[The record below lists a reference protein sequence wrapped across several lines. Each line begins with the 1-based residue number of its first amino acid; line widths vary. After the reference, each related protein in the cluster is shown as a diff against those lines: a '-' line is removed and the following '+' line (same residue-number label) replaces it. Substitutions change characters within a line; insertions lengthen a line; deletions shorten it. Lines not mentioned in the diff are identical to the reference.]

1 MGSTIA
7 LRNVVGEDL
16 NRFGIR
22 IVPLHRDVDNHAV
35 LLAEGVEYLR
45 VQDALAAVH
54 VLDEGLDAARERK
67 VLALSVALIDELD
80 LDAVV
85 QKGQFADPPGQNVV
99 VEFDIGERRFRRHE
113 MHFGPATLG
122 RAGHRQRRNRDAVPE
137 FHLMCE
143 AVAPN
148 PQLEPFRQPVDHGN
162 AHAVQP
168 AGNLV
173 GILIELAARMQLG
186 HDDLGRGT
194 LQLVVVLDV
203 RRNSAPVVDHR
214 DRIVGVY
221 DYLDV
226 VAIPGERF
234 VDGVVQ
240 HFEYHVMQPRAIG
253 SVADVHA
260 GPLAHGLEAF
270 EHLDAV
276 GIVVAAVVD
285 RLGIRF
291 SHALVSLSLWPSNAS
306 TPTRSRRHRRGSH
319 VHFVRCASAS
329 RRTCNHRDRAS

>member
-1 MGSTIA
+1 MPPENAKFSLFPSRWSTSSI
-7 LRNVVGEDL
+7 LTPLFRKDSS
-16 NRFGIR
+16 RIR
-22 IVPLHRDVDNHAV
+22 R
-35 LLAEGVEYLR
+35 
-45 VQDALAAVH
+45 
-54 VLDEGLDAARERK
+54 AR
-67 VLALSVALIDELD
+67 I
-80 LDAVV
+80 
-85 QKGQFADPPGQNVV
+85 VV

-113 MHFGPATLG
+113 MHLGPATLG

-137 FHLMCE
+137 FHLICE

-162 AHAVQP
+162 ADAVQP

-226 VAIPGERF
+226 VAIP
-234 VDGVVQ
+234 
-240 HFEYHVMQPRAIG
+240 
-253 SVADVHA
+253 
-260 GPLAHGLEAF
+260 
-270 EHLDAV
+270 
-276 GIVVAAVVD
+276 
-285 RLGIRF
+285 
-291 SHALVSLSLWPSNAS
+291 
-306 TPTRSRRHRRGSH
+306 
-319 VHFVRCASAS
+319 ASAS
-329 RRTCNHRDRAS
+329 SMALSSTSNTM